1 MIEELQP
8 WLDLAKDN
16 AKHIATLNREMGGV
30 LNALSWIRG
39 LIFAHLAAM
48 GGLFVVGMRNI
59 YWTKKNG
66 NKK

>member
-1 MIEELQP
+1 MVEESQL
-8 WLDLAKDN
+8 WWELAQQN
-16 AKHIATLNREMGGV
+16 ANHIATLNREMGGV

-48 GGLFVVGMRNI
+48 GGLFVVGIRNI

-66 NKK
+66 KK